1 MGKFELVLLMCSMV
15 AQECAEPKAQPH
27 LYQSHFDCAAAGYI
41 RSLKELHTLEETD
54 VNNLKIVVSF
64 TCTELTES

>member
-1 MGKFELVLLMCSMV
+1 MKFLLVLHLCSFITQTCPNMMYP
-15 AQECAEPKAQPH
+15 QGT
-27 LYQSHFDCAAAGYI
+27 YDTWSDCAAAGYI

-64 TCTELTES
+64 TCKELTES